1 MVTIN
6 KVLFFT
12 FKTLIEESVLATSF
26 YAALFLAKAF

>member
-12 FKTLIEESVLATSF
+12 FKTLIEASVLAASF
-26 YAALFLAKAF
+26 YAALFLAKAI